1 MSVSIVSR
9 ATWGAKP
16 WNGTPDHVTLSQRT
30 EFFIHYHGGEPP
42 YSTGVR
48 VPREIEKIH
57 IGQGWAGVGYNFVI
71 DQDGT
76 IYEGRGWEKQ
86 GAHCPGH
93 NISGL
98 GVQIAIGGDQ
108 EPSAKALSAARAL
121 YDEACRKAGR
131 TLAKKGHRDGIATA
145 CPGGPLYAWIKAG
158 MLADGYEADPAP
170 VETKPA
176 AWDGKSFPG
185 ASAFKIGKSHA
196 AVTLL
201 GKRLV
206 AHGFGKRYTSGPGPK
221 FSETDRLSVQDF
233 QLAQGYKGTAKG
245 GDADGY
251 PGSSTWSKLL
261 AAPKKKAPAKVTHL
275 SLSSLVKP
283 GVSHNQVKK
292 LQEFLIKAGYGPIK
306 GAYTSF
312 YGKETQAAVA
322 RFHKKNP
329 ALSSK
334 SYDPAIGAKGFVE
347 LQKEAAAK

>member
-9 ATWGAKP
+9 SSWGAQP
-16 WNGTPDHVTLSQRT
+16 WNGTPDAVALSQRT
-30 EFFIHYHGGEPP
+30 EFFIHYDGAHHITA
-42 YSTGVR
+42 TGKS
-48 VPREIEKIH
+48 VPQAIERQH
-57 IGQGWAGVGYNFVI
+57 IAQGWAGVGYNFVI
-71 DQDGT
+71 DQAGT
-76 IYEGRGWEKQ
+76 IFEGRGWGKQ

-121 YDEACRKAGR
+121 YDEACRKTGR
-131 TLAKKGHRDGIATA
+131 ALAKKGHKDGFATL
-145 CPGGPLYAWIKAG
+145 CPGGPLYAWVKAG
-158 MLADGYEADPAP
+158 MPAEGYDGGAAP
-170 VETKPA
+170 VEDKPA

-185 ASAFKIGKSHA
+185 AGAFVIGKSHA

-221 FSETDRLSVQDF
+221 FSETDRLCVQDF
-233 QLAQGYKGTAKG
+233 QKAQGWSGS
-245 GDADGY
+245 DADGY
-251 PGSSTWSKLL
+251 PGLSTWSKLMATPKN
-261 AAPKKKAPAKVTHL
+261 AAPTKVKYL
-275 SLSSLVKP
+275 SLSSLIKP
-283 GVSHNQVKK
+283 GVKHSQVKK
-292 LQEFLIKAGYGPIK
+292 LQEFLVKAGYGPIK
-306 GAYTSF
+306 GAYTTY

-329 ALSSK
+329 TLASK